1 MTLDMMTDA
10 DTFKKNMRAQWD
22 AAAAGWDRHGP
33 GIRDWL
39 RQPTDAMLEMAD
51 ISVGQTVLDVAAGA
65 GDQTLDIAARV
76 GVQGAVVATDIS
88 ADILSYAHKNAIRAG
103 HHNVRIHQA
112 DAEDLKLAKA
122 TFDAAVCR
130 LGLMFLPD
138 PLAGISQVHRVLK
151 PGGRFCSIVFAG
163 PDMNPCLR
171 ILMSTALRHAGMPPR
186 DPFQPGGLTSL
197 GKPGL
202 MDNLFQRAGFRAVAT
217 TRMEA
222 PFRMP
227 TTEHY
232 LAFIRESAGPILQIL
247 APLDDAA
254 RTAAWAD
261 ISAQLEVYQTNAGWI
276 GPNALL
282 LTTGQ
287 R

>member
-1 MTLDMMTDA
+1 MTLEPMIVTEV
-10 DTFKKNMRAQWD
+10 FKQDMRAQWD
-22 AAAAGWDRHGP
+22 AAAAGWDRHGSE
-33 GIRDWL
+33 IRDWL
-39 RQPTDAMLEMAD
+39 LVPTDAMLEMAG
-51 ISVGQTVLDVAAGA
+51 IREGQTVLDVAAGA

-76 GVQGAVVATDIS
+76 GAQGAVVATDIS
-88 ADILSYAHKNAIRAG
+88 AGILSYALGNAIQAG
-103 HHNVRIHQA
+103 HQNVRIHEA
-112 DAEDLKLAKA
+112 DAEDLDLGDAR
-122 TFDAAVCR
+122 FDAAVCR

-138 PLAGISQVHRVLK
+138 PLAGISQIYKVLK

-171 ILMSTALRHAGMPPR
+171 ILMSTALRHAGLPPR
-186 DPFQPGGLTSL
+186 DPFQPGGLVSL

-202 MDNLFQRAGFRAVAT
+202 MDALFQCAGFRVVAT
-217 TRMEA
+217 TRMDA
-222 PFRMP
+222 PFRLS

-232 LAFIRESAGPILQIL
+232 LAFIRDSAGPILQIL

-261 ISAQLEVYQTNAGWI
+261 IAAQLDVYQTDAGWI

>member
-1 MTLDMMTDA
+1 MTLNTMTA
-10 DTFKKNMRAQWD
+10 AQTFKRDMHKQWD
-22 AAAAGWDRHGP
+22 AAAAGWNRHSP
-33 GIRDWL
+33 AIRDWL
-39 RQPTDAMLEMAD
+39 CKPTDAMLEMAG
-51 ISVGQTVLDVAAGA
+51 ICSGQTVLDVAAGA

-76 GVQGAVVATDIS
+76 GAEGAVVATDIS
-88 ADILSYAHKNAIRAG
+88 ARILSYALANAVRAG
-103 HHNVRIHQA
+103 HNNVQIHEA
-112 DAEDLKLAKA
+112 DAEDLDLGEAM
-122 TFDAAVCR
+122 FDAAVCR

-163 PDMNPCLR
+163 PDVNPCLR
-171 ILMSTALRHAGMPPR
+171 ILMSTALRHAGLPPR
-186 DPFQPGGLTSL
+186 DPFQPGGLLGL
-197 GKPGL
+197 GKPG
-202 MDNLFQRAGFRAVAT
+202 MIEDLFGRAGFHSVAT
-217 TRMEA
+217 TRIEA
-222 PFRMP
+222 PFRLP

-247 APLDDAA
+247 ASLDDAA
-254 RTAAWAD
+254 CTAAWAD
-261 ISAQLEVYQTNAGWI
+261 IAAQLEVYQTKTGWI

>member
-1 MTLDMMTDA
+1 MILNTMTVA
-10 DTFKKNMRAQWD
+10 DVFKQDMRAQWD

-33 GIRDWL
+33 AIRDWL
-39 RQPTDAMLEMAD
+39 RVPTDTMLEMAG
-51 ISVGQTVLDVAAGA
+51 IREGHTVLDMAAGA

-88 ADILSYAHKNAIRAG
+88 PGILSYALGNAIRAG
-103 HHNVRIHQA
+103 HHNVRIHAA
-112 DAEDLKLAKA
+112 DAEDLNLGDAM
-122 TFDAAVCR
+122 FDAAVCR

-138 PLAGISQVHRVLK
+138 PLAGVSQVHRVLK
-151 PGGRFCSIVFAG
+151 PGARFCSIVFAG

-171 ILMSTALRHAGMPPR
+171 ILMSTALRHAGIPPR
-186 DPFQPGGLTSL
+186 DPFQPGGLVSL

-202 MDNLFQRAGFRAVAT
+202 MDDLFGRAGFCAVAT
-217 TRMEA
+217 ARMDA
-222 PFRMP
+222 PFRLP

-232 LAFIRESAGPILQIL
+232 LAFIRESVGPILQIL

-261 ISAQLEVYQTNAGWI
+261 IAAQLDVYQTDTGWI

>member
-1 MTLDMMTDA
+1 MTRNTMTVADA
-10 DTFKKNMRAQWD
+10 FKQDMRAQWD
-22 AAAAGWDRHGP
+22 AAAAGWDRHGSE
-33 GIRDWL
+33 IRDWL
-39 RQPTDAMLEMAD
+39 RMPTDAMLEMAG
-51 ISVGQTVLDVAAGA
+51 IREGHTVLDVAAGA

-76 GVQGAVVATDIS
+76 GPQGAVVATDIS
-88 ADILSYAHKNAIRAG
+88 AGILAYALGNAIRTG
-103 HHNVRIHQA
+103 HHNVRIHEA
-112 DAEDLKLAKA
+112 DAEDLKLPDA
-122 TFDAAVCR
+122 TIDAAVCR

-138 PLAGISQVHRVLK
+138 PLAGISQIHRVLK
-151 PGGRFCSIVFAG
+151 PGAHFCSIVFAG

-171 ILMSTALRHAGMPPR
+171 ILISTALRHAGLPPR
-186 DPFQPGGLTSL
+186 DPFQPGGLVSL

-202 MDNLFQRAGFRAVAT
+202 MDDLFQRAGFRAVAT

-222 PFRMP
+222 PFRLP

-261 ISAQLEVYQTNAGWI
+261 IAGQLDVYQTNSGWI

>member
-1 MTLDMMTDA
+1 MTLNTMMTA
-10 DTFKKNMRAQWD
+10 ETFKQNMRAQWD

-33 GIRDWL
+33 EIRDWL
-39 RQPTDAMLEMAD
+39 RLPTDAMLEMAG
-51 ISVGQTVLDVAAGA
+51 ISTGQTVLDVAAGA

-76 GVQGAVVATDIS
+76 GAQGAVVATDIS
-88 ADILSYAHKNAIRAG
+88 ARILSYALGNAIRAG
-103 HHNVRIHQA
+103 HHNVRIHAA
-112 DAEDLKLAKA
+112 DAEDLNLGDAM
-122 TFDAAVCR
+122 FDAAICR

-138 PLAGISQVHRVLK
+138 PLAGMSQVHRVLK

-171 ILMSTALRHAGMPPR
+171 ILMSTALRHAGLPPR
-186 DPFQPGGLTSL
+186 DPFQPGGLVSL
-197 GKPGL
+197 GKSGL
-202 MDNLFQRAGFRAVAT
+202 MDELFQRAGFRAVAT
-217 TRMEA
+217 KRMDA
-222 PFRMP
+222 PFRLP

-261 ISAQLEVYQTNAGWI
+261 IAAQLEVYQTNTGWI